1 MAHHSDSK
9 QRLLQIATEL
19 IWESSYAHASVDR
32 ICERAEIKKGS
43 FYHHFDSKAQLAL
56 ETLEAQWSQMKPTLD
71 KIFSPLVSP
80 LERIRLF
87 FKHSIE
93 LQVLMHTK
101 VGFVCGCPLVSLG
114 SEISSQEPAL
124 RSKVAEILDCKLRY
138 LESAIREA
146 KTLELVRIQD
156 PHQTAQIISDYAE
169 GVLTRARIM
178 NDLNPVLQLE
188 CGVFAIL
195 NLASN
200 SAPMGTASVV

>member
-1 MAHHSDSK
+1 MARHTDSK

-43 FYHHFDSKAQLAL
+43 FYHHFTSKAQLAL
-56 ETLEAQWSQMKPTLD
+56 ETLETQWAQMKPTLD
-71 KIFSPLVSP
+71 EIFSPLVPP

-87 FKHSIE
+87 FKHGIA
-93 LQVLMHTK
+93 LQVFMHSK

-124 RSKVAEILDCKLRY
+124 RSKVAEILDYKLRY

-146 KTLELVRIQD
+146 RTLGLIETSD
-156 PHQTAQIISDYAE
+156 PHQTAQIIADYAE
-169 GVLTRARIM
+169 GVLTRARIT

-188 CGVFAIL
+188 SGVLAIL
-195 NLASN
+195 NPLPQAPTEIQ
-200 SAPMGTASVV
+200 SAQA